1 MTLVKWAPKPVSL
14 FNEMDSMVNSLFGN
28 DWNLPVDHEDWS
40 PAVDVKETHD
50 NFLINADIPGFNK
63 KDIKVNIIDQK
74 LMITGESKN
83 ESNDENSRYHYRERR
98 HGSFNRT
105 FNLPESVN
113 EDKISASFKN
123 GILEIKL
130 PKHEHV
136 LPKEKEITIS

>member
-1 MTLVKWAPKPVSL
+1 MTLVKWTPKPLSL

-28 DWNLPVDHEDWS
+28 DWSFPVDHEDWR
-40 PAVDVKETHD
+40 PAVDIKETDD

-130 PKHEHV
+130 SKHEHV